1 MEFLSLIDK
10 QALLHNGV
18 GRFIFYTMDKK
29 TPFLKSYSN
38 INVKLVKK
46 SEKIFP
52 NLGIFVYLC
61 TIIIN
66 FVCK

>member
-1 MEFLSLIDK
+1 MIIQINSK
-10 QALLHNGV
+10 TSALLHNGV

-29 TPFLKSYSN
+29 PPFLKSYSN

-61 TIIIN
+61 TKIIN

>member
-18 GRFIFYTMDKK
+18 GRFIYYTMGKK

-61 TIIIN
+61 TKIIN